1 MFVGFVFFKQKTA
14 YEMRISD
21 WSSDV
26 CSSDLTTPAKMHRQ
40 RLKSSSM
47 TTLLF
52 SHPACE
58 DHIPDLGHPENPGRL
73 RAIAQALAD
82 GEFGAL
88 LRREVPRAE
97 DDQIARVHPRRF
109 VPELLANVAADG
121 DHQIGSA
128 HVRTPVTN
136 SHLEY
141 T

>member
-1 MFVGFVFFKQKTA
+1 MPV
-14 YEMRISD
+14 
-21 WSSDV
+21 
-26 CSSDLTTPAKMHRQ
+26 TTPAKMHLQ

-88 LRREVPRAE
+88 LRREAPRAE
-97 DDQIARVHPRRF
+97 EEQIARVHSGSS
-109 VPELLANVAADG
+109 VPELLANMPADGVYGIDPDTYLSPGSGERALRAAGGVVAAG
-121 DHQIGSA
+121 DAVMAGGADRKST
-128 HVRTPVTN
+128 RLN
-136 SHLEY
+136 SSH
-141 T
+141 

>member
-1 MFVGFVFFKQKTA
+1 MPV
-14 YEMRISD
+14 
-21 WSSDV
+21 
-26 CSSDLTTPAKMHRQ
+26 TTPAKMHRQ

-88 LRREVPRAE
+88 LRREAPRAE
-97 DDQIARVHPRRF
+97 EEQIARVHPGSF
-109 VPELLANVAADG
+109 VPELLAR
-121 DHQIGSA
+121 SEEPTSELPSLM
-128 HVRTPVTN
+128 RN
-136 SHLEY
+136 SYAVFCLKKKKN
-141 T
+141 